1 MPPVVTLIGLLA
13 AVIALAALARRIG
26 VAYPIMLVVGGL
38 ALSLIPRLPPIAL
51 DPDVVF
57 FVFLPPLL
65 FSAGYATSLRDFR
78 ANLRPIGVLAIGLVL
93 ATACGVAAIA
103 HAVIPGLA
111 WPAAFVLGAVVSPTD
126 PVAATAVMRRLGLSR
141 RVLTVIEG
149 ESVVNDATGLA
160 FSRVAVAAAVTGA
173 FSAGAATLVFIA
185 VIVIGGLVGA
195 SVGWLAGRLLRF
207 TDDELTMIA
216 LTLLVPYVAYLSAS
230 AVGTSGILA
239 AAAAGLVF
247 RHAVSRYATPRARVQ
262 SRAVWDVLVFLLNG
276 ILFIATG
283 LELPQ
288 VWASLPSSAHAT
300 PLTLLGYGAL
310 ISAVVIGIRILWVP
324 IGAVFA
330 RWIRG
335 ADDHAFDW
343 RESAV
348 IGWAGMR
355 GVLSLAAA
363 LALPVVTRV
372 GAPFPARGLILYLT
386 FAVILVTLVVQG
398 GTLPLMLRCLRVD
411 NRDDAEREEATARLA
426 AADAGLKRL
435 EQLRGQTSDALI
447 DRLRESYQSRL
458 SRLSEGSA
466 IGECRPDEGQSYG
479 WLRRQALAGERE
491 AVIALGDAGAIGDDV
506 LQTLEYELDVEALRL
521 AAAYPR
527 EEAGPRGRQRT
538 RDPGAEPLIQ
548 ESSRASDTS
557 ASS

>member
-1 MPPVVTLIGLLA
+1 
-13 AVIALAALARRIG
+13 
-26 VAYPIMLVVGGL
+26 
-38 ALSLIPRLPPIAL
+38 
-51 DPDVVF
+51 
-57 FVFLPPLL
+57 
-65 FSAGYATSLRDFR
+65 
-78 ANLRPIGVLAIGLVL
+78 LAIGLVL
-93 ATACGVAAIA
+93 ATACGVAATA
-103 HAVIPGLA
+103 HAVIPGLT

-160 FSRVAVAAAVTGA
+160 LSRVAVAAAVTGA

-195 SVGWLAGRLLRF
+195 SVGWVAGRLLRF
-207 TDDELTMIA
+207 IDDELTMIA

-230 AVGTSGILA
+230 ALGTSGILA

-247 RHAVSRYATPRARVQ
+247 RHSVSRYATPRARVQ
-262 SRAVWDVLVFLLNG
+262 SRAVWDLLVFLLNG
-276 ILFIATG
+276 ILFIVTG

-288 VWASLPSSAHAT
+288 VWPSLPSSAHAT
-300 PLTLLGYGAL
+300 TLTLLGYGAL
-310 ISAVVIGIRILWVP
+310 ISAMVIGVRIVWIPL
-324 IGAVFA
+324 GTVFA

-335 ADDHAFDW
+335 AGGHSFDW
-343 RESAV
+343 RESTV
-348 IGWAGMR
+348 ISWAGMR

-363 LALPVVTRV
+363 LALPVATRD
-372 GAPFPARGLILYLT
+372 GSPFPARGLILYLT
-386 FAVILVTLVVQG
+386 FAVILATLVVQG
-398 GTLPLMLRCLRVD
+398 GTLPLMLRWLRVD
-411 NRDDAEREEATARLA
+411 NRDDAEREQATARLA

-435 EQLRGQTSDALI
+435 EQLRGQTSDALV
-447 DRLRESYQSRL
+447 DRLRESYQLRL
-458 SRLSEGSA
+458 NRLSEGSA

-479 WLRRQALAGERE
+479 WLRRQALYAERE
-491 AVIALGDAGAIGDDV
+491 AVIALGDTGAIGDDV

-527 EEAGPRGRQRT
+527 KEAGLRGRQRA
-538 RDPGAEPLIQ
+538 RDPGAATLIQ
-548 ESSRASDTS
+548 ESSGASDTP